1 MSRAKK
7 DFSSMDSFWKEFG
20 ARLGQNVPDTN
31 IAEFEIKNDLK
42 GFRIDRVVQGKKG
55 VDVRTLLRICT
66 ALDLSPTW
74 LMFGKGR
81 KSLSELRFPLVAQ
94 GLIDEFVAGLDQLG
108 YHRLITDW
116 VKQQI
121 FNFTDEGI
129 RDAKKRTTTRT
140 AQDVPADHDG
150 EVAAPPERVL
160 PGAAATGKGI
170 DPRGKRRS
178 K

>member
-7 DFSSMDSFWKEFG
+7 DFSSMESFWKEFG
-20 ARLGQNVPDTN
+20 ARLGQSVPDTK
-31 IAEFEIKNDLK
+31 IEEFEIKHDLK

-55 VDVRTLLRICT
+55 VDVRTLLRICKT
-66 ALDLSPTW
+66 LDLSPTW

-94 GLIDEFVAGLDQLG
+94 GMIDEFVAGLDQLD
-108 YHRLITDW
+108 YNRLITDW

-129 RDAKKRTTTRT
+129 HDAKKRATTRT

-150 EVAAPPERVL
+150 EVTALAERVL
-160 PGAAATGKGI
+160 SGAAAPGKGI
-170 DPRGKRRS
+170 DARGKRRS